1 MPFGGKGVKRIGR
14 VGILELVVVVGLKPV
29 DRLMRGITGRK
40 RPVAGS
46 LASPRH
52 VPFKG
57 HLSGLP
63 RY

>member
-1 MPFGGKGVKRIGR
+1 MPFGGKGVKWVGS

-29 DRLMRGITGRK
+29 DRLMLRVTGRK

-46 LASPRH
+46 LAPPRH